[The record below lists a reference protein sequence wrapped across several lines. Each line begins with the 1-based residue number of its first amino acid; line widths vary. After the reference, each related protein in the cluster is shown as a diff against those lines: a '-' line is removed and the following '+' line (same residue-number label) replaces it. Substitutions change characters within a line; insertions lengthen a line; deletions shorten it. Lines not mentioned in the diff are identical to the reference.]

1 MQLNPSKL
9 PTSHV
14 PTQSNLYLAF
24 DGHCIEIVTNDDRA
38 LVWIEQNFG
47 AFLVAEPRQIVD
59 RLTVW
64 REGEEYTLSVGNTAI
79 VRGTLWEVLSPFKSE
94 WLKCLIAARS
104 DLMWLHAGGAAFGGK
119 AVVFSGVSGRGKST
133 LVTGLCDRGWTYLS
147 DDVLPLDPR
156 SGKVIPFPLTPRVRQ
171 SVGEE
176 VPPEAVDGLRRT
188 QIDLKAEAISGEAMP
203 ISALIFPHYRHNGT
217 TELVP
222 YSPAN
227 AALELLQNCM
237 NFCHHKQAGVRY
249 LCQLLSELPTY
260 RLWFSE
266 GAEAAELVANL
277 YKNL

>member
-1 MQLNPSKL
+1 VPLIKSLISPM
-9 PTSHV
+9 PTISH
-14 PTQSNLYLAF
+14 LYLGF
-24 DGHCIEIVTNDDRA
+24 DLHCVEIVTNDARGM
-38 LVWIEQNFG
+38 VWIEQNFG
-47 AFLVAEPRQIVD
+47 ALLVAKPREIVD

-64 REGEEYTLSVGNTAI
+64 REGEEFSLLVGNAAI
-79 VRGTLWEVLSPFKSE
+79 SRGKLWEVLSLFKSE

-104 DLMWLHAGGAAFGGK
+104 DLMWLHAGGAAFGGQ

-156 SGKVIPFPLTPRVRQ
+156 SGQVLPFPLTPRVRQ

-176 VPPEAVDGLRRT
+176 VPPEAVDELHRT
-188 QIDLKAEAISGEAMP
+188 QIDLKTEVISHEAMP
-203 ISALIFPHYRHNGT
+203 ISALIFPYYRHNAA

-266 GAEAAELVANL
+266 GADAAERVASGFAVRL
-277 YKNL
+277 